1 MPHTGST
8 ALAGPDAAGSD
19 GAGSDAA
26 PCRGRGRRGSGRR
39 KGRGGAPRPGPFPDQ
54 LGQDGQGDLP
64 GGPGAELQ
72 PGRRENPP
80 PQGVVDVEGFQDGGA
95 AGFAGHEGNVGD
107 TGPQGRFQGTLFRF
121 SVRGDNQ
128 CRVIAAGI
136 GGFAVREFDF
146 EADAGAERFQ
156 GLRHRRR
163 AHHHDPGRRNPRL
176 EEDLDRPAAQARV
189 GDLDGAFLRGAGR
202 FSGQHPQQEGF
213 LGGQDLQA
221 VLAHRLLHAVS
232 AHKAVDLS
240 AGQHQGGVP
249 GVGARRMLGADHR
262 GMDERLA
269 AAGEFIGPGG
279 QGSCGGGHQIGGL
292 ARPCMAAQT
301 RAGVQGMSICVTPNG
316 ARASTTALTIAGGE
330 PTVADSPMPFAP
342 IGWCGEGVTV
352 NPVSQSGTSMAVGIR

>member
-8 ALAGPDAAGSD
+8 ALAGPGGAGSD
-19 GAGSDAA
+19 GTGSDGTGSVPKLVAA
-26 PCRGRGRRGSGRR
+26 ARAADAAS
-39 KGRGGAPRPGPFPDQ
+39 RGGAARRALDRSPTSWARMDRAISPGVRAPSCSPAGVKTRRRRASSTSRDSRTAAPRV
-54 LGQDGQGDLP
+54 L
-64 GGPGAELQ
+64 
-72 PGRRENPP
+72 
-80 PQGVVDVEGFQDGGA
+80 
-95 AGFAGHEGNVGD
+95 AGHEGNVGD
-107 TGPQGRFQGTLFRF
+107 TGPQGRLQRTLFRF
-121 SVRGDNQ
+121 AVRGDNQ
-128 CRVIAAGI
+128 CRVIPAGI
-136 GGFAVREFDF
+136 GGFAVRQFDF

-213 LGGQDLQA
+213 LGGQDLPA

-269 AAGEFIGPGG
+269 AAGEFICPGG
-279 QGSCGGGHQIGGL
+279 QGSCGGSHQIGGR

-342 IGWCGEGVTV
+342 IGWCGEG
-352 NPVSQSGTSMAVGIR
+352 